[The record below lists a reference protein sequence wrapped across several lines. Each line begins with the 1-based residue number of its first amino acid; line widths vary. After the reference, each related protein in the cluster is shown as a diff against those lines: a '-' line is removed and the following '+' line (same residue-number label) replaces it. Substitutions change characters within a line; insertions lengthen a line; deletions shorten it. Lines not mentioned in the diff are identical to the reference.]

1 MTVLVYDLFACD
13 PTFSPTH
20 YSPNIFLLF
29 KLEVLDASY
38 LLVDSD
44 NLTIRIL
51 IFFLAE
57 SKLISPKLIRPF

>member
-29 KLEVLDASY
+29 QLEILDASY

-44 NLTIRIL
+44 NLTARIL
-51 IFFLAE
+51 IFFLLAE
-57 SKLISPKLIRPF
+57 SKAPRYFILID